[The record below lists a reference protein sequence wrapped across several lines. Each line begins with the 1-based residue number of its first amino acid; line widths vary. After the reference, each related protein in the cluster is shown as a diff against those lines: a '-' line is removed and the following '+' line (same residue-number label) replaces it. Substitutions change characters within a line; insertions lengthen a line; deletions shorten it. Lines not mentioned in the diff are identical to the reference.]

1 VKSFF
6 FLLFF
11 ACFALHAVAQEDTDS
26 SVKVAPRADTAV
38 RRSPVTKP
46 AAPVNRTP
54 AQSAPSQAR
63 PVQPGTVNTS
73 KATVNSPGTARQ
85 ADSVRAGQEMRS
97 TDTSRVSA
105 QVQIPEKPRVPY
117 MEIIKDHPYFK
128 FHAKANYRLSFR
140 QRDPVKEGLFYLL
153 TALVFYFAIVRL
165 LFRKYLKNLFAV
177 FFRVSLKQKQ
187 IREQLLQSPLPSL
200 LLNIFFIISGGIYVS
215 FLLRYYRF
223 EVANNFWA
231 LVAFSILA
239 LGIIYLGKFML
250 LKVMGWIFNISE
262 ATDTYNFVVFLV
274 NKLLGIFL
282 VPFIVLI
289 AYSSKALVD
298 VLVTLSFTMIAILFA
313 YRYIISYSPVRK
325 EIKVSQF
332 HFFLYLCAF
341 EIAPLLLIYKLLL
354 TFLERST

>member
-1 VKSFF
+1 M
-6 FLLFF
+6 
-11 ACFALHAVAQEDTDS
+11 
-26 SVKVAPRADTAV
+26 
-38 RRSPVTKP
+38 RS
-46 AAPVNRTP
+46 
-54 AQSAPSQAR
+54 
-63 PVQPGTVNTS
+63 
-73 KATVNSPGTARQ
+73 
-85 ADSVRAGQEMRS
+85 ADSPRTLTSARA
-97 TDTSRVSA
+97 
-105 QVQIPEKPRVPY
+105 PEKPRVPY
-117 MEIIKDHPYFK
+117 MQVIKEHPYFN
-128 FHAKANYRLSFR
+128 FLAKAKYRLSYK
-140 QRDPVKEGLFYLL
+140 QTDPVKEGLFYLL
-153 TALVFYFAIVRL
+153 TALVFYFAIVRQ
-165 LFRKYLKNLFAV
+165 LFRKYMKNLFAV

-200 LLNIFFIISGGIYVS
+200 LLNIFFIISGGLYIS

-223 EVANNFWA
+223 VAANNFWL

-239 LGIIYLGKFML
+239 LGIIYIGKFML
-250 LKVMGWIFNISE
+250 LKMMGWIFNISE

-282 VPFIVLI
+282 VPFVVLL
-289 AYSSKALVD
+289 AFSEKALVD
-298 VLVTLSFTMIAILFA
+298 ILVTLSFTMIAILFA